1 MHARLPLS
9 LRRTFPESSGSRTAF
24 RVWLIIRRPKR
35 AATSCRCRSN
45 PRRRMT
51 CRCESTEFPASN
63 GGISAAQKSV
73 EARHGNQRGA
83 ETALLPVFLEALAP
97 RLADRVG
104 AGRVPA
110 GAWRRDRIPRTV
122 VGERNDLFHVRE
134 PRSRSAMGTWP
145 RSTLPLG

>member
-1 MHARLPLS
+1 
-9 LRRTFPESSGSRTAF
+9 
-24 RVWLIIRRPKR
+24 
-35 AATSCRCRSN
+35 
-45 PRRRMT
+45 MT

-83 ETALLPVFLEALAP
+83 ETALLPVFLEALAR

-110 GAWRRDRIPRTV
+110 GGV
-122 VGERNDLFHVRE
+122 VIGFLERWSVSEMIYFTFVTALTIGYGDLAPKH
-134 PRSRSAMGTWP
+134 
-145 RSTLPLG
+145 TLPLG